1 MMSMI
6 AMTIASYS
14 FGIKGLCYTTKTS
27 LPKISNLALRL
38 LVLAQQHTTDAGARL
53 HFGCTA
59 TDEPLIT
66 LHAADWANNLG
77 QSHQAL
83 KATLGAHSLITS
95 LDSKSCTR
103 LTRLCAYLKFRY
115 QI

>member
-66 LHAADWANNLG
+66 ARCRLADNLG

-83 KATLGAHSLITS
+83 KATLGAHSLITP

-103 LTRLCAYLKFRY
+103 LTRLHAYLKFRY
-115 QI
+115 QIW